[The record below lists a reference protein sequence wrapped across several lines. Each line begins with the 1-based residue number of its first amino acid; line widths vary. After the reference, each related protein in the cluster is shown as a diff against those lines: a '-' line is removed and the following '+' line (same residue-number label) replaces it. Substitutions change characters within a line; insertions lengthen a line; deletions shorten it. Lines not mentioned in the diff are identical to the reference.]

1 MSNVAALVLAAEGE
15 LNPLVPHP
23 VEIVV
28 GTIAFGL
35 LFWLLARSV
44 FPQFEKVYAERTDRI
59 EGGLRRAEEA
69 QEQAAALKRKY
80 EEQLAGLRAEAA
92 RIRDDARADGNRI
105 RAELREQA
113 EEEAARIRQRGEEDL
128 ARQRQQV
135 QRQLR
140 GEVGGLSVQLA
151 ERLIGSSLTD
161 EDRRRQTVD
170 SFLDELDGLADG
182 RTDGREAP
190 APAGAAASPG
200 ASSGG
205 GS

>member
-1 MSNVAALVLAAEGE
+1 MDTVLLAAEGE

-28 GTIAFGL
+28 GTIAFLL
-35 LFWLLARSV
+35 LFWLLARTV

-69 QEQAAALKRKY
+69 QEQAAALKRQY

-92 RIRDDARADGNRI
+92 RIRDDARAEGNRI

-113 EEEAARIRQRGEEDL
+113 EEEAARIRQRGEEQL
-128 ARQRQQV
+128 SAQREQAV
-135 QRQLR
+135 RQLR
-140 GEVGGLSVQLA
+140 GEIGGLSVQLA
-151 ERLIGSSLTD
+151 ERLIGTSLAD
-161 EDRRRQTVD
+161 ESRRRDTVD
-170 SFLDELDGLADG
+170 AFLDELDGLADRRAASRSG
-182 RTDGREAP
+182 
-190 APAGAAASPG
+190 APAG
-200 ASSGG
+200 G